1 MQLLAYALLDCDD
14 AVWPYVRNGPRTR
27 DLGELAMILA
37 MILSMMS
44 VMLIQWASQGTDSA
58 IAALEAGE
66 CIDTDDEGPG
76 TDYAA
81 ISPSWLLS
89 VIECKLDNS
98 LCLWA

>member
-14 AVWPYVRNGPRTR
+14 AVWPYVCNGPRTR
-27 DLGELAMILA
+27 DLGELA

-76 TDYAA
+76 RDDAA

-89 VIECKLDNS
+89 AYECKLDNS
-98 LCLWA
+98 L